1 MLYIGFRLSRDFPC
15 PAAEL
20 SGGPRHLDSRSNV
33 DKVDLPRM
41 ALRLS
46 HLPPGLRQLALG
58 QPSPFLHARH
68 AHRLSRN
75 AFFFKAPLPTPGLG
89 RRALWLIPVAGG
101 IGFLFKPQPQ
111 SVLPQV
117 LQDDAFIP
125 CNRQTHRP
133 QPIIYSPY
141 EADQSLVSRFGL
153 FLRNAILEPL
163 VTAGRFAYL
172 FCLFFPVILASPM
185 LLVGTPAPELQGDR
199 WGAVWWYDLFVIQME
214 RAGPTFIKV
223 YYQLHFGKLILN
235 P

>member
-1 MLYIGFRLSRDFPC
+1 
-15 PAAEL
+15 
-20 SGGPRHLDSRSNV
+20 
-33 DKVDLPRM
+33 M

-58 QPSPFLHARH
+58 QHLPSLHARH
-68 AHRLSRN
+68 THRWFRN
-75 AFFFKAPLPTPGLG
+75 TFLFKAPLPAPSLG

-101 IGFLFKPQPQ
+101 IGFLLKPQPQ

-125 CNRQTHRP
+125 CNRQTPRP

-141 EADQSLVSRFGL
+141 EADQSLLRRFGV
-153 FLRNAILEPL
+153 FLRNAILEPI

-185 LLVGTPAPELQGDR
+185 LLIGSPAPELQGDR
-199 WGAVWWYDLFVIQME
+199 WGAVWWYDLLVLRME
-214 RAGPTFIKV
+214 RAGPTFTKV
-223 YYQLHFGKLILN
+223 PNQLTLPWINSLN
-235 P
+235 S